1 LPWLRAIGHFE
12 PVVDFLEHL
21 MDATS
26 LLVDKDEICGSVQ
39 ILQNNV
45 EINHK
50 LLLGDKLDPLN

>member
-1 LPWLRAIGHFE
+1 
-12 PVVDFLEHL
+12 

-26 LLVDKDEICGSVQ
+26 LLVDKDEICGCVQ

-50 LLLGDKLDPLN
+50 LLLRDKLDPLNKNMNISSLEQNILPF